1 MNRQQRR
8 QQQKAAR
15 KAKGESYADVIAKRK
30 IGEATLKM
38 AMEDK
43 AVELAAD
50 IKTQRMFWAVIVAL
64 NEKYE
69 WGPKRTRDLLEAM
82 DLVLADFATM
92 KEEHGDDYAEEKLR
106 ERASKVS
113 GIDVKYMHEAEIEA
127 YQKIKEKEASD
138 NG

>member
-50 IKTQRMFWAVIVAL
+50 IKTQRMLWAVIVAL

-106 ERASKVS
+106 ERAAKVS

-127 YQKIKEKEASD
+127 YQKMKEKEASD

>member
-15 KAKGESYADVIAKRK
+15 KSNGESYADVIAKRK

-50 IKTQRMFWAVIVAL
+50 IKTQRRLWAVIVAL

-127 YQKIKEKEASD
+127 YQKIKK
-138 NG
+138 GGQ

>member
-50 IKTQRMFWAVIVAL
+50 IKTQRMLWAVIVAL

-106 ERASKVS
+106 ERAAKVS

>member
-15 KAKGESYADVIAKRK
+15 KSHGESYADVIAKRK

-50 IKTQRMFWAVIVAL
+50 IKTQRMLWAVIVAL

-106 ERASKVS
+106 ERAAKVS